1 MKGHL
6 ITVVVLLLG
15 SAAYVADWTG
25 LGLALFFAGAAIEM
39 CVWLRAVQTPR
50 RMSSRLLAR
59 IDPHH

>member
-15 SAAYVADWTG
+15 LASYVADMTG
-25 LGLALFFAGAAIEM
+25 LGLALFFAGAAVEM
-39 CVWLRAVQTPR
+39 VLWLHAVQAPR
-50 RMSSRLLAR
+50 RVSARLLAR